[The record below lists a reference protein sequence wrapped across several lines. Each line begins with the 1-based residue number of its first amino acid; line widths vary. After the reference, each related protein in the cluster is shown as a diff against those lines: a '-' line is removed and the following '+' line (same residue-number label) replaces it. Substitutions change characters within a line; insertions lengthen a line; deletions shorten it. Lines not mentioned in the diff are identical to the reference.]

1 MDRVSQGVSNYL
13 VHSCSKHVVR
23 METTSGLGIF
33 GLALLGPHT
42 NEIRHEEAGWMVRM
56 KGLESF
62 EGSVTAGTA
71 VVG

>member
-1 MDRVSQGVSNYL
+1 
-13 VHSCSKHVVR
+13 